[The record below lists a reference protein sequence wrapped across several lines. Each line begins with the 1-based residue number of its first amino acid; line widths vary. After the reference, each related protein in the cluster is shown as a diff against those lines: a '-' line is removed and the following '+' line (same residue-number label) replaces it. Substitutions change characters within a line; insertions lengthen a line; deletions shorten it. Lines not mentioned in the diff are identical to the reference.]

1 MSHYATPNASAR
13 TSEYTSVYDGSSVC
27 ASSRTYA
34 TAELGG
40 GGGAAMG
47 DTPLMAPGASP
58 SSTDRRRARQAY
70 ADALDAFG
78 RAEEQASSSAA
89 AQGASPAR
97 GSLDPRQVFS
107 SARHGKHK
115 EVEASLQAGFSPQH
129 MDSFGNTI
137 FHVACQNGNK
147 RIAKL
152 AIKYG
157 GDLDAQNGKGNT
169 GLHFLIA
176 YGYPEIAEYFIEKG
190 AREDVQND
198 VGKCAH
204 EGIR

>member
-1 MSHYATPNASAR
+1 MSHYATPHTSAR
-13 TSEYTSVYDGSSVC
+13 TSEFTSVYDGSSVC

-34 TAELGG
+34 TAE
-40 GGGAAMG
+40 MVG
-47 DTPLMAPGASP
+47 DTPPVAPGASP
-58 SSTDRRRARQAY
+58 SGTDRRHARQAY
-70 ADALDAFG
+70 AAALDAFG
-78 RAEEQASSSAA
+78 RSEEQARGGASSSTPAE
-89 AQGASPAR
+89 GASPAR
-97 GSLDPRQVFS
+97 GSLDQRHVFS
-107 SARHGKHK
+107 AARHGKHK
-115 EVEASLQAGFSPQH
+115 EVEASLQAGFDPHH

-152 AIKYG
+152 GIKYG

-176 YGYPEIAEYFIEKG
+176 YGYPEIAEYFLEKG
-190 AREDVQND
+190 ARADVQND